1 MYVQH
6 RACLSH
12 TPTPPTTSS
21 HIQTVKKSCDRIV
34 IRSCASMQ
42 MPKLCSTCQ

>member
-1 MYVQH
+1 MYSTALVY
-6 RACLSH
+6 L
-12 TPTPPTTSS
+12 TPLPPPTTSS